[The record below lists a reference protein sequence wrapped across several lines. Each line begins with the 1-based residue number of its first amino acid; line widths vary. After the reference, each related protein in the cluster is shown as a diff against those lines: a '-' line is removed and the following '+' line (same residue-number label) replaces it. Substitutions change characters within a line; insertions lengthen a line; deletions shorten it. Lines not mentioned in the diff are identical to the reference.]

1 MRIIPLLPAALAA
14 VAASALPAFAQGN
27 RFAPAI
33 IVNGSA
39 VTGYE
44 LEQRLR
50 FLKVLGA
57 AGDIETEAR
66 EGLIEDR
73 LRVEAAKAAGIRITD
88 QQIAAGMEEFAARG
102 NLSTD
107 QFLQIIAQ
115 AGVAP
120 ETFRDFVRAGIAWRE
135 TVRARFGSKVAISP
149 ADIERSTS
157 VAARRGDGPRV
168 LISEILIPVTPG
180 TRTEK
185 ALLAEELAGKIR
197 SEADFA
203 RAARS
208 HSAAPSRLQG
218 GQIAAIPLTNLPPQL
233 RQIAV
238 QMQPGQVSPPVPI
251 PGAIA
256 LIRLRGATQ
265 GGDIRPGDISVDYAQ
280 LLIPGGQSAE
290 ALAEAARIRGDVDT
304 CDDLYRVAKGL
315 PADQL
320 TRETRMESA
329 LPADLAREIATLD
342 DNEVSTGLTRGNALV
357 FLMLCRRSAT
367 QSADAATL
375 EAAAKAQTAP
385 AVSETGE
392 APPPINP
399 DLTFAKGPAL
409 PDMRNELIN
418 QRIGQI
424 AEAYL
429 QDLKANAVIRTP

>member
-14 VAASALPAFAQGN
+14 LAASALPAVAQGN

-73 LRVEAAKAAGIRITD
+73 LRLEAAAAAGIRITD

-120 ETFRDFVRAGIAWRE
+120 ETFRDFVRSGIAWRE
-135 TVRARFGSKVAISP
+135 VVRARFGPKVAISP
-149 ADIERSTS
+149 AEIDRATS
-157 VAARRGDGPRV
+157 IASRRGDGPRV

-208 HSAAPSRLQG
+208 YSAAPSRLQG
-218 GQIAAIPLTNLPPQL
+218 GQIASIPLSNLPPQL

-256 LIRLRGATQ
+256 IIRMRGATQ

-290 ALAEAARIRGDVDT
+290 ALAEAARIRGEVDT

-367 QSADAATL
+367 QSSDAATL

-385 AVSETGE
+385 AVSESAE

-409 PDMRNELIN
+409 SDMRTELIN
-418 QRIGQI
+418 QRLGQI